1 MSDQKPHVSPKEVS
15 QQQAMKLDNQGG
27 ETAITPVMDQ
37 NQLFAIIR
45 GGLKSDQIKTS
56 AQQIKLRIYQKAYTV
71 NKTEYEKD
79 PKTGK
84 AKTIEVIEDGQTVRR
99 KVPKK
104 KNGEIVVTQTI
115 REPQFNL
122 SSTLNIS
129 RKKGAKEARIDIV
142 RLAHA
147 STKVIYNLINLD
159 AQSKTLFNRGINFG
173 MVKSQPFEIEF
184 SIGTKT
190 FNTENVSMEL
200 KGQVKHMSRMYAT
213 DPDNAR
219 NYMTFT
225 LANILGIMVDAFD
238 NENEVMEELF
248 AA

>member
-1 MSDQKPHVSPKEVS
+1 MSDQKPPVSPKEVS

-142 RLAHA
+142 RSAHA
-147 STKVIYNLINLD
+147 STKVIYNLINLYE
-159 AQSKTLFNRGINFG
+159 K
-173 MVKSQPFEIEF
+173 
-184 SIGTKT
+184 
-190 FNTENVSMEL
+190 
-200 KGQVKHMSRMYAT
+200 KH
-213 DPDNAR
+213 
-219 NYMTFT
+219 
-225 LANILGIMVDAFD
+225 
-238 NENEVMEELF
+238 
-248 AA
+248 